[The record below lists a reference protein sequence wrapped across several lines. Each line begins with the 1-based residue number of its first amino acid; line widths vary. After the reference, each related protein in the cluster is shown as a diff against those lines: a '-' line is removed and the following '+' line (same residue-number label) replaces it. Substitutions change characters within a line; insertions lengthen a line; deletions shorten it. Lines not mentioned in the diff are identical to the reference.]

1 MHPTRMR
8 IASSCCAL
16 RVRGARDEVRLVR
29 HEMVRVSVGGSFAAR
44 WARMVLKRCSS
55 ERGEREKRF
64 YGDGKGER
72 RRTAYKRAAQNSLNA
87 SGAKLTRACV
97 PRTVNGTGHKLRWNY
112 ARALYEDPGATL
124 DDLREAVATLEDTA
138 RTAQRVFGGT
148 HPMVV
153 DLERSLRE
161 SRAALSTRGGNG

>member
-1 MHPTRMR
+1 MVVVVTCYCYMHPTRMR

-72 RRTAYKRAAQNSLNA
+72 RRTA
-87 SGAKLTRACV
+87 
-97 PRTVNGTGHKLRWNY
+97 
-112 ARALYEDPGATL
+112 
-124 DDLREAVATLEDTA
+124 
-138 RTAQRVFGGT
+138 F
-148 HPMVV
+148 
-153 DLERSLRE
+153 
-161 SRAALSTRGGNG
+161 